1 MRPAAR
7 LMIATFGAYTA
18 LMGVEHGIG
27 EMLQGSVKPPDL
39 FIRSWPDSKFFEI
52 LSGEP
57 ALTIIPN
64 MVITGVLA
72 VIFSLAYLAWATW
85 YVDRKN
91 AGQVM
96 MLLTI
101 PMLLFGAGLFPPI
114 LGLLIGFAAW
124 RFSKAGKAR
133 EKSVSPL
140 QRTLASLFPWAYG
153 ACLLAWLTM
162 FPGVPLLNQFFG
174 FGSEA
179 FIFTVLGFMFVFLLL
194 AMMTASVRDALM
206 RTARVRRRRA
216 ADAAHTAR

>member
-1 MRPAAR
+1 MKPAAR
-7 LMIATFGAYTA
+7 LMVSTFGAFA
-18 LMGVEHGIG
+18 AVMGIEHGIG
-27 EMLQGSVKPPDL
+27 EMLQGSVKPDGW
-39 FIRSWPDSKFFEI
+39 FILSWPDSKFFEI

-57 ALTIIPN
+57 AMTVIPN
-64 MVITGVLA
+64 MLITGVLA

-91 AGQVM
+91 AGLAM
-96 MLLTI
+96 MLLAI
-101 PMLLFGAGLFPPI
+101 PMLLFGAGLFPPV

-162 FPGVPLLNQFFG
+162 FPGVPLLNHFFG
-174 FGSEA
+174 VESEA
-179 FIFTVLGFMFVFLLL
+179 FIFTVLGGMFVFLLL
-194 AMMTASVRDALM
+194 AAITGSARDAVGV
-206 RTARVRRRRA
+206 AASSRRRHA
-216 ADAAHTAR
+216 AAASRG